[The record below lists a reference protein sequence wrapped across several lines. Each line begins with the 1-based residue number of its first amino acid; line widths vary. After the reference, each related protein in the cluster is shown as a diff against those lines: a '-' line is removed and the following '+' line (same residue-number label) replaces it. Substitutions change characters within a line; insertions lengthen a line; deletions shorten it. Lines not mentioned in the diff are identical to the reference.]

1 MENELKSCPC
11 CESTDLKGQ
20 SISRNML
27 DCFQSYVT
35 CNKCGLCQ
43 LEFNWNTRP
52 IEDKLKDEIKELE
65 SDLATLKDNKCITFC
80 KGTGVYYR
88 ENRKLTE
95 KNNALLKVNYKLKLE
110 LEKEY

>member
-52 IEDKLKDEIKELE
+52 IEDKLRIEIKL
-65 SDLATLKDNKCITFC
+65 
-80 KGTGVYYR
+80 
-88 ENRKLTE
+88 LTE
-95 KNNALLKVNYKLKLE
+95 EKNALLKVNHKLKLE